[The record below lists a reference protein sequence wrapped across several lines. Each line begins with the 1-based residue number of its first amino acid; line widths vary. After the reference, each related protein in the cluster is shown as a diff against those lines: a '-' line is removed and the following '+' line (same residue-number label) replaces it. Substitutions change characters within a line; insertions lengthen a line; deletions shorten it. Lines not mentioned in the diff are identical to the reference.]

1 MKNKE
6 ALQLSQNLISVANV
20 IIKNNY
26 KCAKLSYG
34 IQRNVDNVDT
44 LRKTITKGFS
54 MHERTTE
61 FNEKV
66 AELYKKHASNMDEN
80 APENIEVFEERQK
93 KNEAKIKSG
102 IKKLETEYSE
112 VIEHNKEVDKLFG
125 EVLDEE
131 ADFKVYKVKIEN
143 LDVPLT
149 FEEIQMIRPI
159 IDEA

>member
-1 MKNKE
+1 MKNRE
-6 ALQLSQNLISVANV
+6 VLQLGQNLVQVANV
-20 IIKNNY
+20 IIKNSIRSG
-26 KCAKLSYG
+26 KLSYA
-34 IQRNVDNVDT
+34 IQRNVDNVDI

-54 MHERTTE
+54 MHEKTTE

-66 AELYKKHASNMDEN
+66 SELYKKHASVKEESEE
-80 APENIEVFEERQK
+80 PVVFEERQN

-112 VIEHNKEVDKLFG
+112 VIEHNKEVDSLFG

-131 ADFKVYKVKIEN
+131 VDFKVYKVKIEN

>member
-1 MKNKE
+1 MKNRE
-6 ALQLSQNLISVANV
+6 VLQLGQNLVQVANV
-20 IIKNNY
+20 IIKNNVRSG
-26 KCAKLSYG
+26 KLSYT
-34 IQRNVDNVDT
+34 IQRNVDEVDS
-44 LRKTITKGFS
+44 LRKKITKGFS
-54 MHERTTE
+54 LHEKSTE

-149 FEEIQMIRPI
+149 FEEVQMIRPI